1 MIRTYEV
8 KLEAFEGP
16 LDLLLHLI
24 NRMEIDIYDIPV
36 ADITDQYMHYI
47 HAMQQIE
54 LDVASEYLVMAATLL
69 EMKSSM
75 LLPNQ
80 TIEDPEDEWEEDP
93 RDQLLERLLEYR
105 KYKEA
110 AEHLKER
117 ELEENQLYVR
127 PKKTLEAST
136 ETNMQPEKSDSVSVL
151 DLIDAL
157 HHFVIRKKE
166 KAPITSTVK
175 RVDISV
181 EDRKKEVLQM
191 LTKNHTI
198 FTALFPY
205 YDRQHIVVTFL
216 AILQLLKSND
226 IHCQQKGQ
234 FEPIYVSKLGASK

>member
-1 MIRTYEV
+1 
-8 KLEAFEGP
+8 
-16 LDLLLHLI
+16 
-24 NRMEIDIYDIPV
+24 
-36 ADITDQYMHYI
+36 DITDQYMHYI

-54 LDVASEYLVMAATLL
+54 LDIASEYLVMAATLL

-80 TIEDPEDEWEEDP
+80 TIEDPEEEWEEDP
-93 RDQLLERLLEYR
+93 RDQLLEKLLEYR

-117 ELEENQLYVR
+117 ELEASIENNIQLDKCDLVC
-127 PKKTLEAST
+127 
-136 ETNMQPEKSDSVSVL
+136 VL
-151 DLIDAL
+151 DLRGAL
-157 HHFVIRKKE
+157 HHFVVRKKE

-191 LTKNHTI
+191 LTKKHTV

-205 YDRQHIVVTFL
+205 HDRQHIV
-216 AILQLLKSND
+216 
-226 IHCQQKGQ
+226 
-234 FEPIYVSKLGASK
+234 

>member
-1 MIRTYEV
+1 MKWTRSLTKNRAYEV

-36 ADITDQYMHYI
+36 ADITNQYMHYI
-47 HAMQQIE
+47 HAMQQFE
-54 LDVASEYLVMAATLL
+54 LIIACENLSMTETIILTKRTMLIPSQKIDVKCERKKKL
-69 EMKSSM
+69 E
-75 LLPNQ
+75 
-80 TIEDPEDEWEEDP
+80 T
-93 RDQLLERLLEYR
+93 
-105 KYKEA
+105 
-110 AEHLKER
+110 
-117 ELEENQLYVR
+117 
-127 PKKTLEAST
+127 ST
-136 ETNMQPEKSDSVSVL
+136 ENNIQQEKSDLVYVL

-157 HHFVIRKKE
+157 HHFVVRKKE

-191 LTKNHTI
+191 LTKKHTV

-205 YDRQHIVVTFL
+205 HDRQHIVVTFL

-226 IHCQQKGQ
+226 IYCQQKGQ
-234 FEPIYVSKLGASK
+234 FEPIYVSKLGASE

>member
-1 MIRTYEV
+1 NRTYEV

-54 LDVASEYLVMAATLL
+54 LDIASEYLVMAATLL

-80 TIEDPEDEWEEDP
+80 TKVEPEEEWKEYP
-93 RDQLLERLLEYR
+93 KDQLLEKLLEYS

-117 ELEENQLYVR
+117 ELEENQ
-127 PKKTLEAST
+127 
-136 ETNMQPEKSDSVSVL
+136 
-151 DLIDAL
+151 
-157 HHFVIRKKE
+157 H
-166 KAPITSTVK
+166 
-175 RVDISV
+175 
-181 EDRKKEVLQM
+181 
-191 LTKNHTI
+191 
-198 FTALFPY
+198 
-205 YDRQHIVVTFL
+205 
-216 AILQLLKSND
+216 
-226 IHCQQKGQ
+226 
-234 FEPIYVSKLGASK
+234 